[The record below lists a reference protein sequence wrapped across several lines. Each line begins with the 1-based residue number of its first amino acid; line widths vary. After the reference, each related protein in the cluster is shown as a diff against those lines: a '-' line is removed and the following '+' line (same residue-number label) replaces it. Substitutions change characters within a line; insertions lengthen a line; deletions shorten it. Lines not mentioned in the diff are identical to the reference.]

1 MNKKINFKYWSP
13 FALVVLAAF
22 VLVYICALMVPFHS
36 DDYSYFLQGLS
47 VKNRIE
53 HYFNWSGRLITD
65 FTSSYLL
72 NLFSHPIYM
81 AINTL
86 VLIVVL
92 VAISIL
98 PWVVL
103 QRPVERSALVL
114 SFAVTFMAYWVGNP
128 SLGQTSFWI
137 VGSANYIWPLMWASF
152 YMLYLFHLLGSTR
165 QYGIFAFIGLAAL
178 GFLTGLSNEATGIS
192 ILFLSFVLL
201 LTHRH
206 KWAFVLTGL
215 LSTLSG
221 FLILYLAPGNYVRLT
236 HYAESKWSA
245 LGFFER
251 IFAHVVKRM
260 PTAFTRYW
268 FALLI
273 LILLAVLLRR
283 YKSKVQ
289 NLWDHPEVRYGCAF
303 ICLSVFSVLVFLPS
317 PAMPARAMNTA
328 LYFSLIAIAFFSTFI
343 LSTLKQY
350 RTRGYVY
357 IALLCGLLFVP
368 SYVLFYQSVANASI
382 QHEIRE
388 SIIAQAKEDNQ
399 NRVDIPDWYFTRL
412 LKKRDAIDE
421 HRNKRM
427 ANYYGM
433 EKINWTPAYF
443 NYAIL
448 QTKEPLATDIKLDK
462 DLQLRTLYEY
472 REFAASKDGLVLG
485 FNHKLAQIAKKN
497 KMQFSAELQF
507 KERKKNKV
515 IPLNVEEETKI
526 GDFYYYWIPLK
537 KQKLKDIQHIVMR
550 ADLLQNEQA
559 HSNVGDTSFAVQV
572 WTAPDDT

>member
-98 PWVVL
+98 PWVIL

-152 YMLYLFHLLGSTR
+152 YMLYLFHLLGSIR
-165 QYGIFAFIGLAAL
+165 QHGFFAFLGLAVL

-192 ILFLSFVLL
+192 ILFLSFALL
-201 LTHRH
+201 LIHRH
-206 KWAFVLTGL
+206 KLAYVLTGL
-215 LSTLSG
+215 VSTLSG
-221 FLILYLAPGNYVRLT
+221 FLVLYLAPGNYVRLT

-289 NLWDHPEVRYGCAF
+289 NLWDHPEVRYGCGF

-350 RTRGYVY
+350 RIRGYAY
-357 IALLCGLLFVP
+357 ITFLCGLLFVP

-388 SIIAQAKEDNQ
+388 QIIAEAKEKNK
-399 NRVDIPDWYFTRL
+399 NHVDIPDWYFTRL

-421 HRNKRM
+421 HRNGRM

-462 DLQLRTLYEY
+462 DLQLRNLYEY

-485 FNHKLAQIAKKN
+485 FNHNLGQIVKKN

-515 IPLNVEEETKI
+515 IPLNIEEETKI
-526 GDFYYYWIPLK
+526 GGFYYYWIPLE
-537 KQKLKDIQHIVMR
+537 KQKLKDIRHIVIR
-550 ADLLQNEQA
+550 ADLSQNEQA
-559 HSNVGDTSFAVQV
+559 HSNMGDTSFAVQV
-572 WTAPDDT
+572 WTAPDDI